1 MIKRL
6 EKIFDEGII
15 LPKKDNKIQ
24 NKKKE
29 EVTFEEQKKRDII
42 FEEQKKRD
50 IIFEAN
56 KKERVIFEEQKQREI
71 IFEKKKSDNSD
82 EDIIPDE
89 INDNDIMDT
98 SKRNNNDEKKMSKL
112 WEKILKKHDEYRR
125 NHESDNL
132 KLNSALCNI
141 AQSNAEVYS
150 ETDIEN
156 MYKIPPKLYN
166 DDIVGENIAIID
178 QCDILNFEDIV
189 NKWYEKKKI
198 MNLILIN
205 KVIPEYHRMV
215 L

>member
-1 MIKRL
+1 
-6 EKIFDEGII
+6 
-15 LPKKDNKIQ
+15 
-24 NKKKE
+24 
-29 EVTFEEQKKRDII
+29 
-42 FEEQKKRD
+42 
-50 IIFEAN
+50 
-56 KKERVIFEEQKQREI
+56 
-71 IFEKKKSDNSD
+71 
-82 EDIIPDE
+82 
-89 INDNDIMDT
+89 MDT

-189 NKWYEKKKI
+189 NKWYEEKKNYEFDSNKYIENTGHFTQLIWKETKEVGFGHKKSNNGKI
-198 MNLILIN
+198 YFVAIYYPAGNIFKQFKYMFLIKAIYERLI
-205 KVIPEYHRMV
+205 KFY
-215 L
+215 LL